1 MAVKKIAKLSNIE
14 GCQHEMARL
23 YREARREEI
32 DLSRA
37 KGLVWILKEL
47 SGLIR
52 DSELEKRIEELEAQL

>member
-1 MAVKKIAKLSNIE
+1 MAGKRIAKLDIE
-14 GCQHEMARL
+14 GCQHEIARI
-23 YREARREEI
+23 YREARREEL

-52 DSELEKRIEELEAQL
+52 DSGLEKRVAELEERI